1 MVCFLRLDVGGAH
14 CLLCLSAAVLLTS
27 SCPLSL
33 GLVSK
38 YSCGESEFVHTPNYA
53 PPPKEVV

>member
-1 MVCFLRLDVGGAH
+1 MVCFLRLDVGGAY

-27 SCPLSL
+27 FCPLSL

-38 YSCGESEFVHTPNYA
+38 YLCGESEFVHTLNYA
-53 PPPKEVV
+53 SPHKEMV